1 MRCYVAIMLIAEKFL
16 LLVIDDGS
24 GKRIIGRDRLE
35 PALGGAVLA
44 ELAVRKRIG
53 ITGDDAGLL
62 RRRRVMVIDPAP
74 TGDELLDQ
82 LLTKIGAKPDQKAGN
97 LITATKKLPEQLT
110 DRLIAAGVLS
120 EEQGRILGLFPTR
133 SWPTVDP
140 GPEHAVR
147 QWLQAALIAGA
158 TPDDQTRVLIAL
170 LTATDSLTKVV
181 PSDDKRAVR
190 ARAKELNKDDW
201 IGREVK
207 QVIDEVTAAVT
218 AAVVASA
225 SSSG

>member
-16 LLVIDDGS
+16 LLAIDDGS
-24 GKRIIGRDRLE
+24 GKRIIGHDRLE

-44 ELAVRKRIG
+44 ELALRQRIG
-53 ITGDDAGLL
+53 ITGDDAGLFH
-62 RRRRVMVIDPAP
+62 RRRVTVIDPAP
-74 TGDELLDQ
+74 TGDEVLDQ
-82 LLTKIGAKPDQKAGN
+82 LLTKIGAKPDQKAGS
-97 LITATKKLPEQLT
+97 LISAIKKLPEQLT
-110 DRLIAAGVLS
+110 DRLVAAGVLS

-158 TPDDQTRVLIAL
+158 TPDEQTRVLIAL

-190 ARAKELNKDDW
+190 ARAKELNQGDW

-207 QVIDEVTAAVT
+207 QVIDEVSAAVH
-218 AAVVASA
+218 AAVVSSA
-225 SSSG
+225 SGSG